1 MDYER
6 VYTMRVHC
14 VLPDVQAKPGI
25 DFTYLTNIGKYL
37 VDKKPDVWVMIGD
50 FADMPSL
57 SSYDKG
63 KKSFEGRRYL
73 ADIAASHEAM
83 EALLTPLWEFN
94 AKAKRNKEKR
104 YNPQLILTMGNHEH
118 RIDRAVNLQPELEGV
133 LDTAHLKY
141 EEYGWEVHPF
151 LEVVHVDGVAYS
163 HYFTSGVLGRP
174 VTTARALLTKKH
186 QSCVMGHVQ
195 TMDIATDYRAD
206 GTPILG
212 LFAGCCYEHNEDYL
226 SPQGNAHFRGFHML
240 YEVNN
245 GSFFHHAISLNYV
258 NERYADG
265 S

>member
-1 MDYER
+1 M
-6 VYTMRVHC
+6 TVHA
-14 VLPDVQAKPGI
+14 VIPDVQAKPDI
-25 DFTYLTNIGKYL
+25 DFTYLNNIGKYL
-37 VDKKPDVWVMIGD
+37 VEKKPDVLVCIGD

-73 ADIAASHEAM
+73 NDIDASHEAM
-83 EALLTPLWEFN
+83 QSLLSPIWEFN
-94 AKAKRNKEKR
+94 QKAKKNKDKQYHPR
-104 YNPQLILTMGNHEH
+104 MILTMGNHEN

-133 LDTAHLKY
+133 LDTEHLDY
-141 EEYGWEVHPF
+141 LGYGWDVYPF
-151 LEVVHVDGVAYS
+151 LEVVHIDGVAYS

-206 GTPILG
+206 GTPIIG
-212 LFAGCCYEHNEDYL
+212 LFSGCCYEHNEDYL
-226 SPQGNAHFRGFHML
+226 SPQGNAHFRGMHML

-245 GSFFHHAISLNYV
+245 GSFFHHPISLNYI
-258 NERYADG
+258 NKKYGKD
-265 S
+265 

>member
-1 MDYER
+1 
-6 VYTMRVHC
+6 VTTHAVI
-14 VLPDVQAKPGI
+14 PDCQVKPGNS
-25 DFTYLTNIGKYL
+25 TEYLNRIGQYL
-37 VDKKPDVWVMIGD
+37 VDKKPDVWVCIGD

-73 ADIAASHEAM
+73 EDIKASQAAMRS
-83 EALLTPLWEFN
+83 LLDPLWKFN
-94 AKAKRNKEKR
+94 MKAKKNKEKQ
-104 YNPQLILTMGNHEH
+104 YNPRMILTLGNHEN
-118 RIDRAVNLQPELEGV
+118 RINRAVEFQPELEGV
-133 LDTAHLKY
+133 LSIQALDY
-141 EEYGWEVHPF
+141 DFFGWEVYPF

-174 VTTARALLTKKH
+174 VTSARALLTKKH

-212 LFAGCCYEHNEDYL
+212 LFAGCCYEHDEDYL
-226 SPQGNAHFRGFHML
+226 GPQGNAHFRGFHML

-245 GSFFHHAISLNYV
+245 GSFFHHPISLTYL
-258 NERYADG
+258 EKKYANK
-265 S
+265 

>member
-1 MDYER
+1 M
-6 VYTMRVHC
+6 VI
-14 VLPDVQAKPGI
+14 PDVQAKPGN
-25 DFTYLTNIGKYL
+25 DFTFLEHVGRYM
-37 VDKKPDVWVMIGD
+37 VDKKPDVVVCIGD

-73 ADIAASHEAM
+73 ADIEAADEAM
-83 EALLTPLWEFN
+83 DTLLRPLYEYN
-94 AKAKRNKEKR
+94 RVAKKNKMKQYHPR
-104 YNPQLILTMGNHEH
+104 MILTLGNHEH
-118 RIDRAVNLQPELEGV
+118 RIDRAVEAQPELEGM
-133 LDTAHLKY
+133 LSTEHLPY
-141 EEYGWEVHPF
+141 YMVWEVHPF

-174 VTTARALLTKKH
+174 VTSARALLTKKH

-226 SPQGNAHFRGFHML
+226 GPQGNAHFRGIHML

-245 GSFFHHAISLNYV
+245 GSFYHHAVTLKYL
-258 NERYADG
+258 RQKYQ
-265 S
+265 

>member
-1 MDYER
+1 MS
-6 VYTMRVHC
+6 VHL
-14 VLPDVQAKPGI
+14 VIPDVQAKPGH
-25 DFTYLTNIGKYL
+25 DFTYLNNIGKYM
-37 VDKKPDVWVMIGD
+37 VEKKPDTVICIGD

-73 ADIAASHEAM
+73 ADIEASHEAM
-83 EALLTPLWEFN
+83 EAFLEPLQTYNKN
-94 AKAKRNKEKR
+94 AKKQKMKQYHPRM
-104 YNPQLILTMGNHEH
+104 ILTMGNHEN
-118 RIDRAVNLQPELEGV
+118 RINRAVDMQPELEGV
-133 LDTAHLKY
+133 LSTDHLKY
-141 EEYGWEVHPF
+141 KEYGWEVYPF

-163 HYFTSGVLGRP
+163 HFFTSGVLGRP
-174 VTTARALLTKKH
+174 VTSAKALLNKKH

-226 SPQGNAHFRGFHML
+226 GPQGNAHFRGFHLL

-245 GSFFHHAISLNYV
+245 GSFYHHAISLKYI
-258 NERYADG
+258 NEKYKGA
-265 S
+265 